1 MKKAYLQPFTEM
13 VVIGTTTMI
22 CGSGDVT
29 SSGSVDGITY
39 GGVDEE
45 GELEPAS
52 RRRRRNVWEDE
63 ELEEEYLEE
72 EDY

>member
-1 MKKAYLQPFTEM
+1 MKKTYLQPSM
-13 VVIGTTTMI
+13 VVVTTMAATII
-22 CGSGDVT
+22 CGSESV
-29 SSGSVDGITY
+29 SSDNGIGY

-63 ELEEEYLEE
+63 ELEEEYLED
-72 EDY
+72 EDF